1 MNYILEVNLICE
13 ICVMKLNYGFLK
25 IDEKFLS

>member
-1 MNYILEVNLICE
+1 MNYILEVKLICE
-13 ICVMKLNYGFLK
+13 ICMKLNYGILK